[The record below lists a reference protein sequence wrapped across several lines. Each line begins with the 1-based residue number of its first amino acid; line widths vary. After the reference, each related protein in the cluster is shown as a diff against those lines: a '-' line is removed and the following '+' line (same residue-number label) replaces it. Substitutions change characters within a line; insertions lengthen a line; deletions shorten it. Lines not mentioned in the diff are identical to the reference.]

1 MASIEMVRNLLE
13 SLILNTPGS
22 KDSQLRFAILNFLK
36 LTLQTMQIHSNAFIA
51 GGSKLHGERHLLD
64 FLVSLGFN
72 VSIVS
77 DLFPHHTSQRFSL
90 ILRHPETSN
99 HIPKYVPKL
108 ICFFSITETTLAQ
121 TLSIMAPLPEEKKEK
136 KPPSALA
143 LMGTVNLV

>member
-13 SLILNTPGS
+13 FLILNTRGS

-51 GGSKLHGERHLLD
+51 AGSRLHRERHLLD
-64 FLVSLGFN
+64 FLVSLRFN

-77 DLFPHHTSQRFSL
+77 DLFPHHTSQRFC
-90 ILRHPETSN
+90 HPETST

-108 ICFFSITETTLAQ
+108 ICFLSIAKTTIAK